1 MTETNTDGSVD
12 SPLSLDSTRQGGKP
26 AVHPT
31 ARVGDTIECDVQHPF
46 QHTIRMKLETP
57 AAAAYGNHLLMD
69 PKSGWR
75 LAGTA
80 GACPVCGQTQCECP
94 PGAQEVVRTMMEQ
107 RAMTKDEAMLWLAS
121 VRDDFRRMADEANRA
136 LARVAASPEVM
147 TKCGS
152 ECDYVCQQPDG
163 FGGCGKRTAGVQ
175 GLANDQQEK
184 P

>member
-80 GACPVCGQTQCECP
+80 GACPVCGEAGCDCP
-94 PGAQEVVRTMMEQ
+94 RDVQDVVRTMME
-107 RAMTKDEAMLWLAS
+107 
-121 VRDDFRRMADEANRA
+121 
-136 LARVAASPEVM
+136 
-147 TKCGS
+147 
-152 ECDYVCQQPDG
+152 
-163 FGGCGKRTAGVQ
+163 GK
-175 GLANDQQEK
+175 ND
-184 P
+184 